1 MSIASLRTEPLRVAI
16 AGLGTVG
23 AGTVRVLQEQAALLT
38 ARGGRAIHLVAV
50 SARDR
55 SKDRGLNLQ
64 GMDWVEDARALAM
77 RADVDVVI
85 ETIGGAEGIA
95 RALVSTSLEAGKH
108 VVTAN
113 KSLIATHGAE
123 LAALAEKRNV
133 TLAFE
138 AAVAGGVPVLKV
150 LREGLAA
157 NQVTKVIGI
166 LNGTSNYIL
175 TRMSQSGLGFAEALQ
190 EAQELGYAEADPTYD
205 VDGIDTA
212 QKLTIL
218 TTLAFGTKLNFDAV
232 HVEGIRKVDA
242 RDIAFAAELGQTIKL
257 LGIAEMTDEGV
268 MQRVHPCLLPLNS
281 PVGVDGVFNAIVVEG
296 TAVGRLTLE
305 GRGAGAGPT
314 ASSVVADLVDIAC
327 GAARPPFALPLAELR
342 SLPVAPMEDL
352 RTSYY
357 LRFGVIDQPGVLAR
371 VTAILG
377 QENISVESFLQ
388 RAHAPGENVQ
398 IVLTTHPTR
407 EASLTRAVA
416 AIAALDAV
424 AEHPVF
430 IRMELHT

>member
-1 MSIASLRTEPLRVAI
+1 MSAPLRIAL

-23 AGTVRVLQEQAALLT
+23 AGTLRVLQEQSAILAAR
-38 ARGGRAIHLVAV
+38 AGRTLQVVAV

-55 SKDRGLNLQ
+55 AKDRGLDLA
-64 GMDWVEDARALAM
+64 GIDWVEDATQLAAS
-77 RADVDVVI
+77 ADVDVVV
-85 ETIGGAEGIA
+85 ETIGGAEGTA
-95 RALVSTSLEAGKH
+95 RAVVEAALAAGKS

-113 KSLIATHGAE
+113 KSLIATHGTE
-123 LAALAEKRNV
+123 LAKLAEKHKA

-138 AAVAGGVPVLKV
+138 AAVAGGVPILKV

-157 NQVTKVIGI
+157 NQVSKVIGI

-175 TRMSQSGLGFAEALQ
+175 TRMSQSGCSFAEALK
-190 EAQELGYAEADPTYD
+190 EAQVLGYAEADPTYD

-218 TTLAFGTKLNFDAV
+218 TTLAFGTPLNFDAV
-232 HVEGIRKVDA
+232 HVEGIRRVDA
-242 RDIAFAAELGQTIKL
+242 RDMEFAAQLGQCIKL

-296 TAVGRLTLE
+296 TSVGRLTLE

-314 ASSVVADLVDIAC
+314 ASSVVADLVDIAV
-327 GAARPPFALPLAELR
+327 GAQRPPFALPMSALR
-342 SLPVAPMEDL
+342 ALPVAPMEEL

-377 QENISVESFLQ
+377 EEKISVESFLQ

-407 EASLTRAVA
+407 EASLRRAA
-416 AIAALDAV
+416 ASIAALDAV
-424 AEHPVF
+424 AEPPIF
-430 IRMELHT
+430 IRMELHA

>member
-1 MSIASLRTEPLRVAI
+1 MSDALRIAI

-23 AGTVRVLQEQAALLT
+23 AGTFHVLREQAALLA
-38 ARGGRAIHLVAV
+38 ARGGRPLHIVAV

-55 SKDRGLNLQ
+55 SKDRGLDLA
-64 GMDWVEDARALAM
+64 GVEWVEDARQLAA
-77 RADVDVVI
+77 RTDIDVVV

-95 RALVSTSLEAGKH
+95 RELVTTSLENGKS

-113 KSLIATHGAE
+113 KSLIATHGKE
-123 LAALAEKRNV
+123 LAVLAEKHKV

-175 TRMSQSGLGFAEALQ
+175 TRMTHSGLSFAAALQ

-218 TTLAFGTKLNFDAV
+218 TTLAFGTPLNFEAV

-242 RDIAFAAELGQTIKL
+242 RDIKFAAELGQTIKL

-296 TAVGRLTLE
+296 TSVGRLTLE

-327 GAARPPFALPLAELR
+327 GAVRPPFALPTHALR
-342 SLPVAPMEDL
+342 ALPVAPMEEL

-377 QENISVESFLQ
+377 QEKISVESFLQ
-388 RAHAPGENVQ
+388 RAHRPGENVQ

-407 EASLTRAVA
+407 EASLRRAVT

-424 AEHPVF
+424 AEPPIF
-430 IRMELHT
+430 IRMELHA